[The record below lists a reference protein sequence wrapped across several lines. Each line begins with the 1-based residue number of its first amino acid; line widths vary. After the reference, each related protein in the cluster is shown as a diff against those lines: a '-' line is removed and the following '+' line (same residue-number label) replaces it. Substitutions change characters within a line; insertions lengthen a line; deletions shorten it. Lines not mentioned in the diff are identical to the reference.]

1 MKIRF
6 IISGW
11 HYNRIDEF
19 YDGLLQL
26 EKDNDFIKVFWACH
40 AEPTEYVK
48 SNFDYKYFPKIGLS
62 DTKYQQALDYLDVED
77 DEIGNIT
84 INVWKKNALGNWEEY
99 DDASY
104 ERIGSA
110 MTESSGVFT
119 FPSTGWWH
127 IIFAGGFV
135 ASSDTNVWAQL
146 YTNGNTPLVEAGGI
160 INNFSGSNQQI
171 RLNFDAILDI
181 TDTSADAQKV
191 KLRIV
196 TSADVT
202 LDYASTEQRF
212 GFTFIRLGD
221 T

>member
-1 MKIRF
+1 MAIVIDGSANTIGGLAVGGLPDGSVDTDTLAANAVTAAKSSGLATTNGITEADQWR
-6 IISGW
+6 INAAWSGGDPGEILTSGW
-11 HYNRIDEF
+11 ER
-19 YDGLLQL
+19 
-26 EKDNDFIKVFWACH
+26 C
-40 AEPTEYVK
+40 
-48 SNFDYKYFPKIGLS
+48 
-62 DTKYQQALDYLDVED
+62 DT
-77 DEIGNIT
+77 G
-84 INVWKKNALGNWEEY
+84 INTGKLGTGM
-99 DDASY
+99 SQ
-104 ERIGSA
+104 
-110 MTESSGVFT
+110 SSGVFT

-146 YTNGNTPLVEAGGI
+146 QTNGNTPLVEAGGI

-221 T
+221 TLWQK

>member
-1 MKIRF
+1 MAEVKIAADSGGGSVGLVGPSTTTSKAAVQFKLPVADGSAGQVLQTDGSGNLSWVDKPAPGITEADQWR
-6 IISGW
+6 INAAWSGGDPGEILTSGW
-11 HYNRIDEF
+11 ER
-19 YDGLLQL
+19 
-26 EKDNDFIKVFWACH
+26 C
-40 AEPTEYVK
+40 
-48 SNFDYKYFPKIGLS
+48 
-62 DTKYQQALDYLDVED
+62 DT
-77 DEIGNIT
+77 G
-84 INVWKKNALGNWEEY
+84 INTGKLGTGM
-99 DDASY
+99 SQ
-104 ERIGSA
+104 
-110 MTESSGVFT
+110 SSGVFT

-146 YTNGNTPLVEAGGI
+146 QTNGNTPLVEAGGI

-196 TSADVT
+196 TSADVA
-202 LDYASTEQRF
+202 LDYSSEEQRF